1 MSVNRELTQEHF
13 TLLKRLHYLCNEA
26 QVSYSLHYEE
36 SPNTFWLEIHSCTKS
51 EEMTTKSYSLT
62 SVLELG
68 IEHLEKLKK

>member
-13 TLLKRLHYLCNEA
+13 TLLARLHYLCNLV

-36 SPNTFWLEIHSCTKS
+36 SPNTFWLKIHSCAKS
-51 EEMTTKSYSLT
+51 EEKTTRSYSLT

-68 IEHLEKLKK
+68 IEHLEGLK